1 MDRNAEPSRLLRQR
15 LPAVSAS
22 LPEIRSLTIDFVTAR
37 CNAEQALLSDI
48 ALCVTEAA
56 ANAVQHAYDQPGG
69 EITLTVQ
76 HTNGM
81 VTVEICDEGLGTQAP
96 SPAPGLGLG
105 LKIVHTLSDATS
117 ARSNGSGLRVTMRFP
132 CPAK

>member
-1 MDRNAEPSRLLRQR
+1 VGNADPSRLLRQR

-22 LPEIRSLTIDFVTAR
+22 LPKIRALTVDFVTAH
-37 CNAEQALLSDI
+37 CNAAEAPMSDI

-69 EITLTVQ
+69 DITLTVQ
-76 HTNGM
+76 HTNGKI
-81 VTVEICDEGLGTQAP
+81 TVEICDEGIGTQAP
-96 SPAPGLGLG
+96 SPNPGLGLG

-117 ARSNGSGLRVTMRFP
+117 APSNGSGLRVTMRFP
-132 CPAK
+132 CPSK

>member
-1 MDRNAEPSRLLRQR
+1 VGTAEPSRLLRRR

-22 LPEIRSLTIDFVTAR
+22 LPKIRALTIDFVTAH
-37 CNAEQALLSDI
+37 CNAEEALLSNI

-56 ANAVQHAYDQPGG
+56 GNAVLHAYDQPGG

-81 VTVEICDEGLGTQAP
+81 IIVEICDEGIGTPAA
-96 SPAPGLGLG
+96 SPAAGLGLG

-117 ARSNGSGLRVTMRFP
+117 TRSTSGLRVTMRFP
-132 CPAK
+132 CPSK

>member
-1 MDRNAEPSRLLRQR
+1 M
-15 LPAVSAS
+15 SAS

>member
-1 MDRNAEPSRLLRQR
+1 VGTAEPSRLLRRR

-22 LPEIRSLTIDFVTAR
+22 LPKIRALTIDFVTAH
-37 CNAEQALLSDI
+37 CNAEEALLSNI

-56 ANAVQHAYDQPGG
+56 GNAVLHAYDQPGG

-81 VTVEICDEGLGTQAP
+81 ITVAAG
-96 SPAPGLGLG
+96 
-105 LKIVHTLSDATS
+105 
-117 ARSNGSGLRVTMRFP
+117 RRR
-132 CPAK
+132 